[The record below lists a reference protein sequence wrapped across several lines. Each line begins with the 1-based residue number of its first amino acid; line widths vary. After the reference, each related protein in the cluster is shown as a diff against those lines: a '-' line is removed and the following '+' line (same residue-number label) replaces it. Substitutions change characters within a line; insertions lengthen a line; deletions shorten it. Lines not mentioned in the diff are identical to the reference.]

1 MLWMREMG
9 RQLPEEVPSAFSVV
23 TDGGE
28 AYDRL

>member
-9 RQLPEEVPSAFSVV
+9 RQLPEEVRSAFSVV

-28 AYDRL
+28 AYN